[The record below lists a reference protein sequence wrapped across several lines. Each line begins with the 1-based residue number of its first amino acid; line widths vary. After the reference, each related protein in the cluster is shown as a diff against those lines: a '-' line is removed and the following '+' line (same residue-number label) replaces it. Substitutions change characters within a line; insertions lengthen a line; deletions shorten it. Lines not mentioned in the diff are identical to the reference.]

1 MKYESACPYLFH
13 EHFESP
19 LRDFLDNEQNKETVD
34 KIIDKWITP
43 NFLCHRAK
51 SPKEYFF
58 ETMTIAQV

>member
-34 KIIDKWITP
+34 KIIDKWITS
-43 NFLCHRAK
+43 NFLCHRTK

-58 ETMTIAQV
+58 